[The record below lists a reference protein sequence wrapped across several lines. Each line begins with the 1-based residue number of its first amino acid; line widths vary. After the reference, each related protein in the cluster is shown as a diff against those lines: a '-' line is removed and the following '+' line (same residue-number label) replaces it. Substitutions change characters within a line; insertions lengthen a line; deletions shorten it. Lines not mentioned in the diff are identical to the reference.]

1 MNWQRAHWI
10 TGTATLVVFLLT
22 GAYMRWIRVPPVP
35 QLDDVTR
42 AVYRSRH
49 LFILLSSGLN
59 LALALAPSS
68 KQRAREIVSVLVL
81 AAPVLFLTA
90 FIFEPAQG
98 IHGAPFSQIALYL
111 LFGAAVVLVWIGVR
125 VGRS

>member
-1 MNWQRAHWI
+1 MNWRRAHWMV
-10 TGTATLVVFLLT
+10 GTATLVVFLLT

-49 LFILLSSGLN
+49 LFILLSAVVN
-59 LALALAPSS
+59 LALSLAPAAT
-68 KQRAREIVSVLVL
+68 QRARQLVSILVLV
-81 AAPVLFLTA
+81 APVLFLAA
-90 FIFEPAQG
+90 FAMEPAQG

-111 LFGAAVVLVWIGVR
+111 LFAAAVILVR
-125 VGRS
+125 AARS

>member
-1 MNWQRAHWI
+1 MNWRRAHWI
-10 TGTATLVVFLLT
+10 AGTATLVLFLLS

-49 LFILLSSGLN
+49 LFILLSAVLN
-59 LALALAPSS
+59 LAFALAPSA
-68 KQRAREIVSVLVL
+68 KQRAQQLVSVLVL
-81 AAPVLFLTA
+81 IAPILFLTA
-90 FIFEPAQG
+90 FIVEPAQG

-111 LFGAAVVLVWIGVR
+111 LFAAAVILVR
-125 VGRS
+125 VTRD

>member
-10 TGTATLVVFLLT
+10 TGTAALVVFLLT
-22 GAYMRWIRVPPVP
+22 GAYMRSIRVPPVP

-49 LFILLSSGLN
+49 LFILLSALVN

-68 KQRAREIVSVLVL
+68 NQRARQIVSAGVLVT
-81 AAPVLFLTA
+81 PILFLTA
-90 FIFEPAQG
+90 FIVEPAQG
-98 IHGAPFSQIALYL
+98 IHRSALL
-111 LFGAAVVLVWIGVR
+111 ADRTVPVVR
-125 VGRS
+125 GRSDP

>member
-1 MNWQRAHWI
+1 MNWRRAHLI
-10 TGTATLVVFLLT
+10 VGTATLVIFLLT
-22 GAYMRWIRVPPVP
+22 GAYMRWIRVPPVS

-49 LFILLSSGLN
+49 LFILLSAMLN

-68 KQRAREIVSVLVL
+68 TQRARQLVSILVLV
-81 AAPVLFLTA
+81 APVLFLAA
-90 FIFEPAQG
+90 FIVEPAQG

-111 LFGAAVVLVWIGVR
+111 LFAAAVILVR
-125 VGRS
+125 VARN

>member
-1 MNWQRAHWI
+1 MNWRRAHWI
-10 TGTATLVVFLLT
+10 TGTATLIVFLLT

-49 LFILLSSGLN
+49 LFILLSAILN
-59 LALALAPSS
+59 LAFALAPSA
-68 KQRAREIVSVLVL
+68 KQRAQQVVSVFVL
-81 AAPVLFLTA
+81 IAPVLFLAA
-90 FIFEPAQG
+90 FAVEPARG

-111 LFGAAVVLVWIGVR
+111 LFAAAVILVRIA
-125 VGRS
+125 RS